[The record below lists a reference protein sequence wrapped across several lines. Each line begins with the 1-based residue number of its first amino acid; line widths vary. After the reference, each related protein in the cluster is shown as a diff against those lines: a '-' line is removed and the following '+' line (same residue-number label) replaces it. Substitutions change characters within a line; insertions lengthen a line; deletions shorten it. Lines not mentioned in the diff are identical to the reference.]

1 MATVADLVLK
11 RRAYIL
17 LYCVLKDVMLL
28 GGLWF
33 PFTAATNNESQNVV
47 IITNSLCI
55 DS

>member
-11 RRAYIL
+11 KEGIL
-17 LYCVLKDVMLL
+17 LYYVLKDVMFL

-33 PFTAATNNESQNVV
+33 PLPAANNESQNVV
-47 IITNSLCI
+47 IITKSLCI